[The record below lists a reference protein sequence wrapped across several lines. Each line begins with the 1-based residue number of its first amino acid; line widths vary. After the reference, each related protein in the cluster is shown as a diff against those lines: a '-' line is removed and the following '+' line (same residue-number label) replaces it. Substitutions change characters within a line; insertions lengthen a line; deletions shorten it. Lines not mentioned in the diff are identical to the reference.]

1 MPANTVATAPTN
13 KAAAIVQRQ
22 GVISHITVYRTQNL
36 LKRAGAYAILLLLAV
51 LTIFPLVWMV
61 LTSLKQPRDVFNGS
75 LLPTSFDLSTY
86 QRVWSD
92 MDFPRHF
99 ANSVVVAALT
109 VAIIVGVATLTGY
122 AFARLPF
129 PGREW
134 VFYVFLAAMMIPGQA
149 ILVPMFIFLKQIHL
163 LDTLPGL
170 SFSYLGG
177 ALPFAT
183 FLMRAFFK
191 TLPAELG
198 EAGKIDGCTE
208 FGVFRRV
215 YLPLTSPGIATITIF
230 QFVGTWNEFMFANT
244 LIATPELK
252 TLQPA
257 LFAAVGQYSTD
268 WPALTAGLTMAT
280 VPIVFVYLVLQ
291 RQFIRGLTAGALKG

>member
-1 MPANTVATAPTN
+1 MAGFPD
-13 KAAAIVQRQ
+13 R
-22 GVISHITVYRTQNL
+22 GVIAEVETPAVRRTAVRTQAL
-36 LKRAGAYAILLLLAV
+36 ATQIGAYAIVIVLAV

-61 LTSLKQPRDVFNGS
+61 LTSLTPQNQVFGA
-75 LLPTSFDLSTY
+75 LLPTTLDLSGYGRIWTAG
-86 QRVWSD
+86 S
-92 MDFPRHF
+92 FPHAF
-99 ANSVVVAALT
+99 ANSVFVTAMTVV
-109 VAIIVGVATLTGY
+109 IIVGVATLTGY
-122 AFARLPF
+122 AFARLTF
-129 PGREW
+129 PAREW
-134 VFYVFLAAMMIPGQA
+134 IFYVFLAAMMIPGQA
-149 ILVPMFIFLKQIHL
+149 ILVPMFIFLKQIHF

-191 TLPAELG
+191 TLPSELG
-198 EAGKIDGCTE
+198 DAGKIDGCSD

-280 VPIVFVYLVLQ
+280 VPIVIVYLALQ
-291 RQFIRGLTAGALKG
+291 RQFIRGMTAGALKG

>member
-1 MPANTVATAPTN
+1 MATFPD
-13 KAAAIVQRQ
+13 R
-22 GVISHITVYRTQNL
+22 GVIAEVETPALRRTAVRTQAL
-36 LKRAGAYAILLLLAV
+36 ATQIGAYAIVIVLAV

-61 LTSLKQPRDVFNGS
+61 LTSLTPQNQVFGA
-75 LLPTSFDLSTY
+75 LLPTTLDLSGYGRIWTAG
-86 QRVWSD
+86 S
-92 MDFPRHF
+92 FPHAF
-99 ANSVVVAALT
+99 ANSVFGTAMTVV
-109 VAIIVGVATLTGY
+109 IIVGVATLTGY
-122 AFARLPF
+122 AFARLTF
-129 PGREW
+129 PAREW
-134 VFYVFLAAMMIPGQA
+134 IFYVFLAAMMIPGQA

-191 TLPAELG
+191 TLPSELG
-198 EAGKIDGCTE
+198 DAGKIDGCSD

-280 VPIVFVYLVLQ
+280 VPIVIVYLALQ
-291 RQFIRGLTAGALKG
+291 RQFIRGMTAGALKG

>member
-1 MPANTVATAPTN
+1 MAGFPD
-13 KAAAIVQRQ
+13 R
-22 GVISHITVYRTQNL
+22 GVIAEVETPAVRRTAVRTQAL
-36 LKRAGAYAILLLLAV
+36 ATQIGAYAIVIVLAV

-61 LTSLKQPRDVFNGS
+61 LTSLTPQNQVFGA
-75 LLPTSFDLSTY
+75 LLPTTLDLSGYGRIWTAG
-86 QRVWSD
+86 S
-92 MDFPRHF
+92 FPHAF
-99 ANSVVVAALT
+99 ANSVFVTAMTVV
-109 VAIIVGVATLTGY
+109 IIVGVATLTGY
-122 AFARLPF
+122 AFARLTF
-129 PGREW
+129 PAREW
-134 VFYVFLAAMMIPGQA
+134 IFYVFLAAMMIPGQA

-191 TLPAELG
+191 TLPSELG
-198 EAGKIDGCTE
+198 DAGKIDGCSD

-280 VPIVFVYLVLQ
+280 VPIVIVYLALQ
-291 RQFIRGLTAGALKG
+291 RQFIRGMTAGALKG

>member
-1 MPANTVATAPTN
+1 MATFPD
-13 KAAAIVQRQ
+13 R
-22 GVISHITVYRTQNL
+22 GVIAEVETPAVRRTAVRTQAL
-36 LKRAGAYAILLLLAV
+36 ATQIGAYAIVIVLAV

-61 LTSLKQPRDVFNGS
+61 LTSLTPQNQVFGA
-75 LLPTSFDLSTY
+75 LLPTTLDLSGYGRIWTAG
-86 QRVWSD
+86 S
-92 MDFPRHF
+92 FPHAF
-99 ANSVVVAALT
+99 ANSVLVTAMTVV
-109 VAIIVGVATLTGY
+109 IIVGVATLTGY
-122 AFARLPF
+122 AFARLTF
-129 PGREW
+129 PAREW
-134 VFYVFLAAMMIPGQA
+134 IFYVFLAAMMIPGQA

-191 TLPAELG
+191 TLPSELG
-198 EAGKIDGCTE
+198 DAGKIDGCSD

-280 VPIVFVYLVLQ
+280 VPIVIVYLALQ
-291 RQFIRGLTAGALKG
+291 RQFIRGMTAGALKG

>member
-1 MPANTVATAPTN
+1 MATFPD
-13 KAAAIVQRQ
+13 R
-22 GVISHITVYRTQNL
+22 GVIAEVETPALRRTAVRTQAL
-36 LKRAGAYAILLLLAV
+36 ATQIGAYAIVIVLAV

-61 LTSLKQPRDVFNGS
+61 LTSLTPQNQVFGA
-75 LLPTSFDLSTY
+75 LLPTTLDLSGYGRIWTAG
-86 QRVWSD
+86 S
-92 MDFPRHF
+92 FPHAF
-99 ANSVVVAALT
+99 ANSVLVTAMTVV
-109 VAIIVGVATLTGY
+109 IIVGVATLTGY
-122 AFARLPF
+122 AFARLTF

-134 VFYVFLAAMMIPGQA
+134 IFYVFLAAMMIPGQA

-191 TLPAELG
+191 TLPSELG
-198 EAGKIDGCTE
+198 DAGKIDGCSE
-208 FGVFRRV
+208 FAVFRRV

-280 VPIVFVYLVLQ
+280 VPIVIVYLALQ
-291 RQFIRGLTAGALKG
+291 RQFIRGMTAGALKG

>member
-1 MPANTVATAPTN
+1 MAGFPDRGVMAEVETPAVRRTA
-13 KAAAIVQRQ
+13 V
-22 GVISHITVYRTQNL
+22 RTQAL
-36 LKRAGAYAILLLLAV
+36 ATQIGAYAIVIVLAV
-51 LTIFPLVWMV
+51 LTIFPLVWMA
-61 LTSLKQPRDVFNGS
+61 LTSLTPQNQVFGAQ
-75 LLPTSFDLSTY
+75 LPTTLDLSGYGRIWTAG
-86 QRVWSD
+86 S
-92 MDFPRHF
+92 FPHAF
-99 ANSVVVAALT
+99 ANSVFVTAMTVV
-109 VAIIVGVATLTGY
+109 IIVGVATLTGY
-122 AFARLPF
+122 AFARLTF
-129 PGREW
+129 PAREW
-134 VFYVFLAAMMIPGQA
+134 IFYVFLAAMMIPGQA

-191 TLPAELG
+191 TLPSELG
-198 EAGKIDGCTE
+198 DAGKIDGCSD

-280 VPIVFVYLVLQ
+280 VPIVIVYLALQ
-291 RQFIRGLTAGALKG
+291 RQFIRGMTAGALKG

>member
-1 MPANTVATAPTN
+1 V
-13 KAAAIVQRQ
+13 IV
-22 GVISHITVYRTQNL
+22 
-36 LKRAGAYAILLLLAV
+36 LAV

-61 LTSLKQPRDVFNGS
+61 LTSLTPQNQVFGA
-75 LLPTSFDLSTY
+75 LLPTTLDLSGY
-86 QRVWSD
+86 GRVWTAGS
-92 MDFPRHF
+92 FPHAF
-99 ANSVVVAALT
+99 ANSVFVTAMTVV
-109 VAIIVGVATLTGY
+109 IIVGVATLTGY
-122 AFARLPF
+122 AFARLTF

-134 VFYVFLAAMMIPGQA
+134 IFYVFLAAMMIPGQA

-191 TLPAELG
+191 TLPSELG
-198 EAGKIDGCTE
+198 DAGKIDGCSE
-208 FGVFRRV
+208 FAVFRRV

-280 VPIVFVYLVLQ
+280 VPIVIVYLALQ
-291 RQFIRGLTAGALKG
+291 RQFIRGMTAGALKG